1 MLEENPDNLFPTVV
15 SDGAYIHFL
24 EGFASILFYQE
35 RVNPVVD
42 KEGNVDMNKSRETIA
57 DIRFSIKSIKKL
69 ADEIQMGLK
78 LYSVVALTSK
88 NINFL
93 QDTVE
98 REQDVEN
105 TEQLQ
110 DMNMSYDD
118 FEMVKGELLRKGFH
132 DLTPEGIEKYNR
144 KVGKILF
151 EHFDEL
157 REIIQ
162 EYEKP
167 NEAKYS
173 VNRKEFPYEI
183 KYDCKKCKK
192 SIIHKLNRNE
202 IK

>member
-1 MLEENPDNLFPTVV
+1 M
-15 SDGAYIHFL
+15 
-24 EGFASILFYQE
+24 ASILFYQE

-162 EYEKP
+162 EYEKT
-167 NEAKYS
+167 K
-173 VNRKEFPYEI
+173 
-183 KYDCKKCKK
+183 
-192 SIIHKLNRNE
+192 
-202 IK
+202 